1 MGKYSQANLLVEELS
16 LIGSSNFIGK
26 LLHKVNKSSTVL
38 LRVDVPLNLFLR
50 AEVFCEDI
58 QDLSDMHFELND
70 LMNLL
75 YNDFLLFAKKNP
87 DSNALFRL
95 LTSLDQYAGKD
106 SRLEKYGDY
115 AFKLIHRD
123 KNQDM
128 KTLNLRM
135 RRKFALRGEVL
146 LADMEEVQPEH
157 GYTLE
162 KVFELLYIDFID
174 KFRKDNHAGAVENI
188 LRLLDDEIE

>member
-1 MGKYSQANLLVEELS
+1 M
-16 LIGSSNFIGK
+16 
-26 LLHKVNKSSTVL
+26 NKSSIVL
-38 LRVDVPLNLFLR
+38 LTINVPLNLYLR

-58 QDLSDMHFELND
+58 HDLSEMPFVQND

-87 DSNALFRL
+87 DPLALFRL
-95 LTSLDQYAGKD
+95 LTSLDQSGKD
-106 SRLEKYGDY
+106 SRLEKQGETV
-115 AFKLIHRD
+115 FTLIHKD
-123 KNQDM
+123 KNQNM

-135 RRKFALRGEVL
+135 RRKFALRGEVM
-146 LADMEEVQPEH
+146 LADMEEVQPKH

-174 KFRKDNHAGAVENI
+174 KFRKGNNADAIKKI
-188 LRLLDDEIE
+188 LHLLDDEIE

>member
-1 MGKYSQANLLVEELS
+1 MGKYSRANFLDEELS
-16 LIGSSNFIGK
+16 LIGSSDFLGK
-26 LLHKVNKSSTVL
+26 LLHKMNKSSIVL
-38 LRVDVPLNLFLR
+38 LSIDVPLNLYLR

-58 QDLSDMHFELND
+58 QELSNMPFVQND

-87 DSNALFRL
+87 DPRALFRL
-95 LTSLDQYAGKD
+95 LTSLDQQAGKD
-106 SRLEKYGDY
+106 AQLEKQKESV
-115 AFKLIHRD
+115 FKLIHKN

-128 KTLNLRM
+128 TTLHLRM
-135 RRKFALRGEVL
+135 RRKYALRGEVML
-146 LADMEEVQPEH
+146 CDMEEVQPEH

-162 KVFELLYIDFID
+162 KVMELLYIDFID
-174 KFRKDNHAGAVENI
+174 KFRKGNHADAVENI